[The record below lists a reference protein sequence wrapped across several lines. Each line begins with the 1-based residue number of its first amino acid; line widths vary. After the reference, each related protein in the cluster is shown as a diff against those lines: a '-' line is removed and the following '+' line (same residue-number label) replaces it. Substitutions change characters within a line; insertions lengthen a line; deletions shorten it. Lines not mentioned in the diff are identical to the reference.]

1 MNQPISTS
9 AFIHGKPVETPERL
23 LVHNPSDGSLLAEAA
38 RCTVEQVDAAVQS
51 ARRAFDR
58 EWSTTTAA
66 ERGGILRRVAV
77 RLRDSVNEFGL
88 LESQDTGKPLKQA
101 RADTMTAARYFEFYG
116 CIAETLD
123 GSTIPST
130 RDVVAMTVRE
140 PFGVTAHIS
149 PWNYPIQIAARSI
162 APALAAGNTCVLKP
176 AEVAPLSS
184 ILLAETAGEAGLPPG
199 AFNVVPGVGTEAGA
213 ALAGHPGIDHL
224 AFTGSQAVGA
234 EVMVLAARNIVPV
247 SLELGGKSPN
257 IVFADAHLEKALPYI
272 VNSVIQNAG
281 QTCSAGS
288 RLLVHESIH
297 DELVSM
303 ILDRFAAVTIGPG
316 PSDYDLGPLVSAQQ
330 LERVTGYVEEART
343 TATLRSS
350 LVLPRCDLPPGGHYF
365 PPTLFD
371 DVDPWA
377 RIAREE
383 VFGPVLAVSTF
394 GTTDEAIGMANNTD
408 YGLIAAVWTR
418 DVARAH
424 AVAGAIRAGQV
435 FINSYGAGGGVEL
448 PFGGYKRS
456 GFGREKG
463 RVGLEE
469 YSQIKTITVRLDV
482 DD

>member
-1 MNQPISTS
+1 MNQHIPTG
-9 AFIHGKPVETPERL
+9 AFIHGKPVETLERL
-23 LVHNPSDGSLLAEAA
+23 VVHNPSDGSILAETA
-38 RCTVEQVDAAVQS
+38 RCTAEHVDAAVRS
-51 ARRAFDR
+51 ARQTFER
-58 EWSTTTAA
+58 EWSATTAA
-66 ERGGILRRVAV
+66 ERGATLRRIAA
-77 RLRDSVNEFGL
+77 RLRDSVDELAL

-101 RADTMTAARYFEFYG
+101 RADTTTAARYFEFYG
-116 CIAETLD
+116 CIVETLD

-149 PWNYPIQIAARSI
+149 PWNYPIQVAARSI

-184 ILLAETAGEAGLPPG
+184 IRLAETAAEAGLPLG
-199 AFNVVPGVGTEAGA
+199 AFNVVPGVGVEAGA

-234 EVMVLAARNIVPV
+234 EVMALAARNIVPV

-257 IVFADAHLEKALPYI
+257 VVFADAHLEKALPYI

-288 RLLVHESIH
+288 RLLVHESVH
-297 DELVSM
+297 DELLGM
-303 ILDRFAAVTIGPG
+303 ILDRFASVTIGPG
-316 PSDYDLGPLVSAQQ
+316 PSDYDLGPLISAQQ
-330 LERVTGYVEEART
+330 LERVTGYVEEAKT

-350 LVLPRCDLPPGGHYF
+350 LALPQRDLPPGGHYF

-371 DVDPWA
+371 DVDPSA

-394 GTTDEAIGMANNTD
+394 GTTDEAVEMANNTD

-418 DVARAH
+418 DIARGH

-469 YSQIKTITVRLDV
+469 YSQVKTITVRLDA